1 MESADQRELQRQLEA
16 LQARHPELDPLA
28 ALVLLAVRHADAS
41 YEENAERNGVTTAA
55 LSRRLGVEHALV
67 RRAATELEALNLIAT
82 APNGG
87 ASPALR
93 LRSRGTHPP
102 NE

>member
-1 MESADQRELQRQLEA
+1 MESVDQRELQRQLDV
-16 LQARHPELDPLA
+16 LQADYPQLDTLA
-28 ALVLLAVRHADAS
+28 ALVLLAVRHADA
-41 YEENAERNGVTTAA
+41 YQDENAERTGVTTAA

-67 RRAATELEALNLIAT
+67 RRAATELEAMELIAT

-93 LRSRGTHPP
+93 LRSRDIHPP